1 MDGLGLA
8 SWMCEAEGVLARA
21 HYSAM
26 GNRKARVD
34 GPDLALLEG
43 VVSEKVLSALRAAAA
58 QLSLL
63 GVRHW
68 LVGGLAVGAYGHP
81 RATKDVDFFV
91 GDEAFEHGGG
101 LVTMKPG
108 VPIQANGVVID
119 HLVAQDEP
127 FLSAGLPTPEVQ
139 LEVAPIEV
147 LLYLK
152 LKSPRAK
159 DRADIIELIKAGAD
173 VVRARAFLVSH
184 ASQFLPSLD
193 RAVEEARSEE
203 E

>member
-1 MDGLGLA
+1 MTRL
-8 SWMCEAEGVLARA
+8 
-21 HYSAM
+21 
-26 GNRKARVD
+26 D
-34 GPDLALLEG
+34 GPDLNLLNG
-43 VVSEKVLSALRAAAA
+43 VVNDKVISALRAAAA

-68 LVGGLAVGAYGHP
+68 VVGGLAVGAHGHP

-91 GDEAFEHGGG
+91 GDEAFEHHGAG

-108 VPIQANGVVID
+108 VPIQANGVIVD
-119 HLVAQDEP
+119 HLSAQDEP
-127 FLSAGLPTPEVQ
+127 FLSESLPAADVQ
-139 LEVAPIEV
+139 LAVAPIEV

-159 DRADIIELIKAGAD
+159 DRADVIELIKAGAD
-173 VVRARAFLVSH
+173 VARTRTFLVAH
-184 ASQFLPSLD
+184 AAHLIPALD
-193 RAVEEARSEE
+193 RAVEEARAEE